1 MKAVNKIVF
10 VLFLLFGG
18 AAAMAQTPK
27 NTDEQ
32 LALQFYSNKE
42 YDKAVIYYEKLY
54 DKNPHN
60 YYEYYL
66 TCLVKTNDMKKAE
79 KMVKKQIKLKPGSVY
94 LYVDLGELYKA
105 QQEDKKAEEQYQK
118 AIKDLPD
125 DYTQIASLANAFKTV
140 KLYDYAIQTFEKASK
155 MNNGL
160 YPYYYEKAD
169 IYKEKGDIKTMIN
182 TYLDALEFKES
193 EMITI
198 QNNLQNS
205 LGYDDEKGGFNN
217 PILKQE
223 LQKRIQANPNK
234 TIFSEFLIYIQMQQK
249 DFEGAFTQSKALDK
263 RNKEDG
269 YRLME
274 LGKICTSNEAYDVAE
289 KCYNYVLA
297 KGKENYNYNQA
308 YIESSNAQYDKIVKQ
323 RTFTPD
329 DLKQLELKLNTTIA
343 EFGIN
348 QLTVPLLR
356 KLANLYAYYLND
368 LPKASELLT
377 QAVELPGID
386 KFVQA
391 ECKLDLGDV
400 TLITGNVWDASLLYS
415 QVEKAF
421 KYDPVGQE
429 AKFRNAKLSYYNGDF
444 KWAKAQLDVLKGAT
458 SKLIAND
465 AMDLSLLIGD
475 AINVDTNEVP
485 LQMFAS
491 ADLLI
496 IQNKIPQA
504 LARMDSINILFDNHG
519 LADDIYY
526 KKGIIFLKQNK
537 PKEALEAFQRVV
549 DTYGEEIFGDD
560 AMFKIAEI
568 YQYNLN
574 DTEKAKAS
582 YQDMLTKYPASV
594 YTVEARKR
602 FRKLRGDLI
611 N

>member
-1 MKAVNKIVF
+1 MKAASKIVF
-10 VLFLLFGG
+10 VLFLLFGVVD
-18 AAAMAQTPK
+18 AIAQTPK

-79 KMVKKQIKLKPGSVY
+79 KIVKKQIKLKPGSVY

-193 EMITI
+193 EMVTI

-308 YIESSNAQYDKIVKQ
+308 
-323 RTFTPD
+323 
-329 DLKQLELKLNTTIA
+329 
-343 EFGIN
+343 
-348 QLTVPLLR
+348 
-356 KLANLYAYYLND
+356 
-368 LPKASELLT
+368 
-377 QAVELPGID
+377 
-386 KFVQA
+386 
-391 ECKLDLGDV
+391 
-400 TLITGNVWDASLLYS
+400 
-415 QVEKAF
+415 
-421 KYDPVGQE
+421 
-429 AKFRNAKLSYYNGDF
+429 
-444 KWAKAQLDVLKGAT
+444 
-458 SKLIAND
+458 
-465 AMDLSLLIGD
+465 
-475 AINVDTNEVP
+475 
-485 LQMFAS
+485 
-491 ADLLI
+491 
-496 IQNKIPQA
+496 
-504 LARMDSINILFDNHG
+504 
-519 LADDIYY
+519 
-526 KKGIIFLKQNK
+526 
-537 PKEALEAFQRVV
+537 
-549 DTYGEEIFGDD
+549 
-560 AMFKIAEI
+560 
-568 YQYNLN
+568 
-574 DTEKAKAS
+574 
-582 YQDMLTKYPASV
+582 
-594 YTVEARKR
+594 
-602 FRKLRGDLI
+602 
-611 N
+611 